1 MFLTKIQ
8 INSFRNIAAA
18 DLVFNRR
25 FNIFTGD
32 NGQGKSSILEAIYLL
47 GTMKSF
53 RLARTQ
59 DLISWD
65 TPHAFVQ
72 GRAEKD
78 GVTREI
84 ALYLGKEGRKARI
97 DRKPVTRLADF
108 FGAVNAVVFSPEEI
122 GMARGGPE
130 LRRRYLDRAIFSS
143 DLGYLMLYHEYYRIL
158 KQRNSLLKRGDQAG
172 LEVWT
177 DQLAE
182 AGIRLME
189 KRIAYLAATEPL
201 LGHFYR
207 QIAGGDETAGLAY
220 RPHACD
226 PAAIDRDGKEAL
238 IRALSEHRAEE
249 LRRGTTVVG
258 PHRDDLEFL
267 LNGRVIK
274 HHGSQGQQ
282 RSFVL
287 ALKMAEVEYLE
298 KLYGAP
304 PILLLDDISSELDRQ
319 RNENL
324 MQFLRQ
330 KSMQVFVTTT
340 DPATLRLDGIDTHAA
355 FRVEQGKVI
364 LTQR

>member
-1 MFLTKIQ
+1 MFVTQIQ
-8 INSFRNIAAA
+8 INSFRNITEANI
-18 DLVFNRR
+18 VFNRR
-25 FNIFTGD
+25 FNIFSGN

-65 TPHAFVQ
+65 TPYAFVQ
-72 GRAEKD
+72 GRAEKE

-158 KQRNSLLKRGDQAG
+158 KQRNSLLKRGEPAG
-172 LEVWT
+172 LEAWT
-177 DQLAE
+177 EQLAE
-182 AGIRLME
+182 AGARLMS
-189 KRIAYLAATEPL
+189 KRIAYLATLEPL
-201 LGHFYR
+201 VSHFYR
-207 QIAGGDETAGLAY
+207 QIAGGDETAALAY
-220 RPHACD
+220 RPLAGD
-226 PAAIDRDGKEAL
+226 PAVIARDGKAAL
-238 IRALSEHRAEE
+238 LNVLDAHRAEE

-258 PHRDDLEFL
+258 PHRDDLEFI

-287 ALKMAEVEYLE
+287 ALKMAEIEYLE
-298 KLYGAP
+298 KHYGAP
-304 PILLLDDISSELDRQ
+304 PILLLDDISSELDRR

-324 MQFLRQ
+324 MEFLRQ
-330 KSMQVFVTTT
+330 KNMQVFITTT

-355 FRVEQGKVI
+355 FRVEQGKVT